1 MTKDSSPESPSD
13 EASPEQAAAPQ
24 PAAPQPAAPQPA
36 APQPVAPQ
44 PAPPPQPPK
53 NQLRRRIEARM
64 AELEAAL
71 ERLGED
77 PARQKQARAIY
88 MALKGARDSMSP
100 GTGAMGPME
109 AAQMTRWLA
118 STEHLGKTES

>member
-1 MTKDSSPESPSD
+1 MSKDSSPETPSD
-13 EASPEQAAAPQ
+13 EAPPAQAAPQ
-24 PAAPQPAAPQPA
+24 PAPQPQPF
-36 APQPVAPQ
+36 
-44 PAPPPQPPK
+44 K
-53 NQLRRRIEARM
+53 NQLRRRVEARM
-64 AELEAAL
+64 AELEAAM

-88 MALKGARDSMSP
+88 LALKGARDSMSP

-118 STEHLGKTES
+118 STEHLGKTEA

>member
-1 MTKDSSPESPSD
+1 MSKDSSPESPSD
-13 EASPEQAAAPQ
+13 EAPPAQ
-24 PAAPQPAAPQPA
+24 PAVPQAP
-36 APQPVAPQ
+36 
-44 PAPPPQPPK
+44 PPPQPFK
-53 NQLRRRIEARM
+53 NQLRRRVEARM
-64 AELEAAL
+64 AELEAAM

-88 MALKGARDSMSP
+88 LALKGARDSMSP

-118 STEHLGKTES
+118 STEHLGKTEA

>member
-1 MTKDSSPESPSD
+1 MDDIIKQITPETTKSDASSQLLEGQKPE
-13 EASPEQAAAPQ
+13 AAG
-24 PAAPQPAAPQPA
+24 
-36 APQPVAPQ
+36 
-44 PAPPPQPPK
+44 PPK
-53 NQLRRRIEARM
+53 NQLRRRVEARM

-88 MALKGARDSMSP
+88 MAIKGARDSMSP

-118 STEHLGKTES
+118 STEHLGKTEA